1 MKRLPTWR
9 EMHMDTTP
17 EVEAIQFA
25 FYRTAPTWKK
35 LEIVSQL
42 NRMARTLALSGL
54 RERHPNATAEELRFQ
69 LAELLYGAEIAEK
82 MCCATVDKD
91 SESPL
96 KRAFDEVSENETK

>member
-35 LEIVSQL
+35 LEMMTDL
-42 NRMARTLALSGL
+42 NHSMRTLAMSGL
-54 RERHPNATAEELRFQ
+54 RKRHPNATADELRYR

-82 MCCATVDKD
+82 MCSVAVDKGGQE
-91 SESPL
+91 SE
-96 KRAFDEVSENETK
+96 

>member
-25 FYRTAPTWKK
+25 FYRSAPTWKK
-35 LEIVSQL
+35 LEMMSDL
-42 NRMARTLALSGL
+42 NRSMRTLAMSGL
-54 RERHPNATAEELRFQ
+54 RKRHPNATPEELRYR

-82 MCCATVDKD
+82 MCSVDVDKGGQE
-91 SESPL
+91 SE
-96 KRAFDEVSENETK
+96 

>member
-25 FYRTAPTWKK
+25 FYRSAPAWKK
-35 LEIVSQL
+35 LEMMSDL
-42 NRMARTLALSGL
+42 NRSARMLAMSGL
-54 RERHPNATAEELRFQ
+54 RKRHPNASPDELRYL

-82 MCCATVDKD
+82 MCSAPVD
-91 SESPL
+91 EGVVG
-96 KRAFDEVSENETK
+96 DE